1 MKNAFGA
8 IDLLIGLLIISV
20 VFIICMKSFNGI
32 SPLNNSVDTK
42 NIQTEVDQKINEI
55 EQMRQ
60 QTIEFNNNQEY

>member
-1 MKNAFGA
+1 MKKAFGA

-20 VFIICMKSFNGI
+20 VFIICMKSFNGV
-32 SPLNNSVDTK
+32 SLLNNSVNTK
-42 NIQTEVDQKINEI
+42 NIQTEVDQRINEI